1 MARFKYTV
9 AALAAA
15 GLALAQPASAAER
28 TASPVA
34 EAEADGPGATM
45 IIGLLGLV
53 GVIFAIMA
61 LSNSSDPTDALPT
74 SP

>member
-1 MARFKYTV
+1 MARFKYTM

-15 GLALAQPASAAER
+15 GLALAQPASAAVR
-28 TASPVA
+28 TGSPVGET
-34 EAEADGPGATM
+34 EAAAPGSTM
-45 IIGLLGLV
+45 VFGLLGLV
-53 GVIFAIMA
+53 GVVFAIMA

>member
-1 MARFKYTV
+1 MARFKYTM

-15 GLALAQPASAAER
+15 GLAFAQPALAAER
-28 TASPVA
+28 IASPVDET
-34 EAEADGPGATM
+34 EAAAPGSTM
-45 IIGLLGLV
+45 IVGLLGLV

-61 LSNSSDPTDALPT
+61 LSNSSDPTAALPT

>member
-1 MARFKYTV
+1 MARLKFTM

-15 GLALAQPASAAER
+15 GLALAQPASAAVR
-28 TASPVA
+28 TGSPVGET
-34 EAEADGPGATM
+34 EAAAPGQEM

-53 GVIFAIMA
+53 GVVFAIMA
-61 LSNSSDPTDALPT
+61 LTDGSDPTDRLPT

>member
-1 MARFKYTV
+1 MARFKFTM
-9 AALAAA
+9 ALAAA
-15 GLALAQPASAAER
+15 GLALAQPASAAVR
-28 TASPVA
+28 TGSPVGES
-34 EAEADGPGATM
+34 EAAAPGATM

-61 LSNSSDPTDALPT
+61 LSNSSDPTASLPT